1 MYEWVSPSYMY
12 LSLSYM
18 YLTPSYMYLTP
29 SYLYLPY
36 FIIISFEKGNL
47 SKVSSE
53 PQNKLE

>member
-1 MYEWVSPSYMY
+1 MYFTPSYMY

-36 FIIISFEKGNL
+36 FIITSFEKGNL

-53 PQNKLE
+53 PQNKME